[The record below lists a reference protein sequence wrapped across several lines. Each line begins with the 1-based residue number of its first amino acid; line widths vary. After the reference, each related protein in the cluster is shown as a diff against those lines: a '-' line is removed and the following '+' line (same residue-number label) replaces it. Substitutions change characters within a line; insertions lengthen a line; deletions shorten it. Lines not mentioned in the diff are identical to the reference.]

1 MKMLIIGIVV
11 SLVFVYFT
19 FKGVSIEN
27 IFKGF
32 ENVSYKYLVLA
43 VLLNVLSTLIRTI
56 RLQIILSPIKN
67 ISLRT
72 LFPITCIGFMAIVVF
87 PLRTGELVRP
97 YLVHHES
104 QISLTSSLATIFLE
118 RVFDSLILLGMLVI
132 VILSLETSPWIT
144 QSGYGLLVTF
154 LILVGII
161 TLIYFKTDMTLRLFA
176 PLTNKLNQKWQLKI
190 EKLIRNI
197 VDGFKIMSSLKNLFY
212 ALLLSLSIW
221 VLAVVIIYILFC
233 FLHLNLTPLCAL
245 TVLIITIIGI
255 SIPAA
260 PGFLGTFQFA
270 CIMGL
275 SFFNVPR
282 ESAVLFSI
290 VYYVLSIGI
299 TILLAFI
306 FLPFIDFSFKDV
318 FNKLIYNKL
327 RGRSKIS

>member
-11 SLVFVYFT
+11 SLIFVYFT

-27 IFKGF
+27 ILNGL
-32 ENVSYKYLVLA
+32 ENVSYKYLILA
-43 VLLNVLSTLIRTI
+43 VLLLVLSTLIRTI
-56 RLQIILSPIKN
+56 RLQMILSPIKN
-67 ISLRT
+67 ISIKT
-72 LFPITCIGFMAIVVF
+72 LFPVTCIGFMAVVVF

-118 RVFDSLILLGMLVI
+118 RVFDSLILLGMLII
-132 VILSLETSPWIT
+132 VILNLETSSWIT
-144 QSGYGLLVTF
+144 QSGYGLLITF
-154 LILVGII
+154 FILVSII
-161 TLIYFKTDMTLRLFA
+161 TLIYFKTDMTLRLLA
-176 PLTNKLNQKWQLKI
+176 PLTNKLNQKWQLKV
-190 EKLIRNI
+190 EKLMRNV
-197 VDGFKIMSSLKNLFY
+197 VDGFKIMSNLKNLFY
-212 ALLLSLSIW
+212 TLLLSLLIW
-221 VLAVVIIYILFC
+221 VLSVVVIYTLFC

-255 SIPAA
+255 SVPAA

-270 CIMGL
+270 CIMAL

-282 ESAVLFSI
+282 ENAVLFSVI
-290 VYYVLSIGI
+290 YYVLAIGI

-306 FLPFIDFSFKDV
+306 FLPFVDFSFKDV

-327 RGRSKIS
+327 KGRSKIS